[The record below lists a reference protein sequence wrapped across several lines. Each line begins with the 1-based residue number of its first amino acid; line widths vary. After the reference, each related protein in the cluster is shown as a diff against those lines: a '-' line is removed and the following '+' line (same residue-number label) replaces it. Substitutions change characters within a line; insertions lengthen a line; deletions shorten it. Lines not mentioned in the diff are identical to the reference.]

1 MTANILVSN
10 GTCYSAA
17 GDELDKSFIP
27 CGNAAFGPQ
36 TCCGAGDICLRNN
49 ACFGYHGT
57 GYGSALTYQA
67 GCTDPEYKDQSCP
80 DKHGID
86 GPWIALTRCDDG
98 DGLWAPCPQEGNPTT
113 LRPGSFCSC
122 TAAAS
127 TTIVVS
133 SYTQIPDVAS
143 LPQSTGGTISFFP
156 GNTPTAPSN
165 PPPVQTTGGGNNND
179 QSTSRSAGTGST
191 GTNAS
196 ASQTGG
202 SNSSGSPNASSSPN
216 QSGADDPAGAGSSGG
231 LNTGAKVGIAIGAV
245 VGGLILLG
253 VLIALYRKRRSR
265 YAGGGIE
272 GGKPGRSRTVHL
284 PSPRA
289 SEADS
294 NPVSEVEGKAARPWS
309 MRNELEGSKPGEGA
323 GIKKGKEGVGSDGV
337 MPAELPGDGIAVPHH
352 QLSPVAE
359 LPGSERWAV
368 EGGGRGRV

>member
-1 MTANILVSN
+1 MSANILVSN

-27 CGNAAFGPQ
+27 CGNSAFGPQ
-36 TCCGAGDICLRNN
+36 TCCGAGDICLKNN
-49 ACFGYHGT
+49 ACFGYHGS

-67 GCTDPEYKDQSCP
+67 GCTDPEYKAQVCP

-86 GPWIALTRCDDG
+86 GPWIALTLCDDG
-98 DGLWAPCPQEGNPTT
+98 NGLWAPCSQEGSPTT

-133 SYTQIPDVAS
+133 GSTNIPDVAS

-165 PPPVQTTGGGNNND
+165 PPPVQTTSGGNNND
-179 QSTSRSAGTGST
+179 QSTSRSGGTGST
-191 GTNAS
+191 GGNSSPSETA
-196 ASQTGG
+196 GPG
-202 SNSSGSPNASSSPN
+202 SSGSPSSPGQSPN
-216 QSGADDPAGAGSSGG
+216 QTGDPDPAGGGGSSG
-231 LNTGAKVGIAIGAV
+231 LNTGAKVGIAVGGV
-245 VGGLILLG
+245 VGALVLLG
-253 VLIALYRKRRSR
+253 VFIALYRKRRR
-265 YAGGGIE
+265 GHGAGGIE

-309 MRNELEGSKPGEGA
+309 MRTELEGSKPGEGA
-323 GIKKGKEGVGSDGV
+323 GLKKRNDV
-337 MPAELPGDGIAVPHH
+337 MPAELPGDGITMPHH
-352 QLSPVAE
+352 DLSPVTE